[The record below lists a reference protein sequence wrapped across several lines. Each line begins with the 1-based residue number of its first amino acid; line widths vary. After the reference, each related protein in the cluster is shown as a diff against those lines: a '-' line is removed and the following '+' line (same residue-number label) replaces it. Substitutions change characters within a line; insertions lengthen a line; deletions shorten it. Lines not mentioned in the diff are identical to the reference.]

1 MKKRWIWIAA
11 GVLAV
16 VVIAVLVMSARARSS
31 AASSFQTEEIA
42 TGSLTA
48 QVGATGTVHANQSAT
63 LMFQTAGTVD
73 KVTAKAGDQAKRD
86 EILAELERTSL
97 SANVILAQADLVE
110 AERALE
116 DVLASNTAKAQAELA
131 LANAEDAQKDAEYRW
146 TVQQEGYRASPE
158 TIRAAEAKLLLA
170 NEEVNHYKALHDRAS
185 GDSDKALTL
194 VNLHAAEQRRDTAL
208 RELNWYKGK
217 PTDSDQAILDSEV
230 AVAEAALEDARRAYE
245 RVKDGPNEG
254 DVAAAQ
260 ARVDAARASLEL
272 AQISAPFAGTIT
284 SVDIKPG
291 DLVTPGTAAFGLADL
306 SHLLVDVEVSE
317 VDIDS
322 LKVGQD
328 ATLTFD
334 AIQDKSYQ
342 GKVTEVGQ
350 VGVAVQGVVNF
361 EVEVEVLDPDDSIK
375 PGMTA
380 AVDIVVTQ
388 LEDVLLIPNRSVRVQ
403 DGQRVVYVMRDGQ
416 LAQVKIT
423 LGASSDSYS
432 QILEGDLKAGDLIVL
447 NPPLVFS
454 ENSAPGFVQGMRGG

>member
-11 GVLAV
+11 GAIGV
-16 VVIAVLVMSARARSS
+16 VVIAALILSARARSS
-31 AASSFQTEEIA
+31 AASAFQTEEVA

-48 QVGATGTVHANQSAT
+48 LVGATGTVHANQAAT
-63 LMFQTAGTVD
+63 LTFQTTGTVEA
-73 KVTAKAGDQAKRD
+73 VEARSGDRVRKD
-86 EILAELERTSL
+86 EILATLERTSL
-97 SANVILAQADLVE
+97 SSNVILAQADLAD

-116 DVLASNTAKAQAELA
+116 EVLISKTARAQAELA
-131 LANAEDAQKDAEYRW
+131 LANAEDALKDEQYHW

-158 TIRAAEAKLLLA
+158 TVRAAEAKLVLA
-170 NEEVNHYKALHDRAS
+170 EEEVDHYEGLYRRAS
-185 GDSDKALTL
+185 GETDKAQSL
-194 VNLHAAEQRRDTAL
+194 VNLNAAQQRRDAAL
-208 RELNWYKGK
+208 RNLNWYKGK
-217 PTDSDQAILDSEV
+217 PSENDLAILDAKV

-245 RVKDGPNEG
+245 RVKDGPNEA

-306 SHLLVDVEVSE
+306 SHLLVDVAISE
-317 VDIDS
+317 VDIDRV
-322 LKVGQD
+322 KPGQTV
-328 ATLTFD
+328 TLTLD
-334 AIQDKSYQ
+334 AILDKTYQ

-350 VGVAVQGVVNF
+350 VGMSVQGVVNF
-361 EVEVEVLDPDDSIK
+361 EVEVEVLNPDESIK

-380 AVDIVVTQ
+380 AVDIVVTE
-388 LEDVLLIPNRSVRVQ
+388 LVDVLLIPNRSVRVQ

-416 LAQVKIT
+416 LAQVEIT

-432 QILEGDLKAGDLIVL
+432 QVLEGDLQAGDLIVL
-447 NPPLVFS
+447 NPPLAFS
-454 ENSAPGFVQGMRGG
+454 ENGPPGFVSGMRGG